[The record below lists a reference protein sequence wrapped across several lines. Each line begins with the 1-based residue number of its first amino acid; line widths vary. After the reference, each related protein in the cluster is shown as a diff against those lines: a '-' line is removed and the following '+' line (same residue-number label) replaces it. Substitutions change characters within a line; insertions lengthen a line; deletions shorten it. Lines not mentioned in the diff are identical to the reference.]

1 MKWIETLLLQPSA
14 LQTVVVVS
22 MICAAGLAL
31 GKVRIKGISLGI
43 AFVFFMGIVAGSIGL
58 SVNSDM
64 LNYCETFGLVLFV
77 YTLGLHV
84 GPNFFGSL
92 RKEGMPFNAWGVAV
106 VLAGT
111 LLTVVLTA
119 VFSEPITDMV
129 GVMCG
134 ATTNTPAL
142 GAAQQVMKD
151 SDTLANRAA
160 LATAVTYPMGVL
172 GVIIVIAL
180 LRRFCV
186 SDDDLQLRHSG
197 TDDSTFVGQYIV
209 ANPAIDGKSVAM
221 LAQSVRERFIVS
233 RIWRGKQVVVPH
245 ADTQLRL
252 KDNVLV
258 VTNKNDAAAME
269 MLFGEKKKVDWNRSH
284 IDWNHI
290 DSKVESHVIVLS
302 RTRLNGKRL
311 GELHLREAYGV
322 NVSRVLRGDVKLLA
336 TDDLRLQYGDRL
348 TVVGMPKDL
357 EHAEAFLGN
366 SVQTLNEPNLGS
378 IFLGML
384 FGVALGTIP
393 LAIPGIKGQL
403 TMGVAGGSIIVGILV
418 GALGPHLHFISYT
431 TRSASLMLR
440 KLGLALYLACLGLDA
455 GDGFLST
462 VMRPEGLLWVAT
474 GAVITIVP
482 LLLLGWAALKTH
494 KMDFGTICGILCG
507 AMANPMALSYATD
520 TIRED
525 TPSIAYAT
533 VYPAALF
540 LRVVI
545 AQMLVM
551 ACM

>member
-142 GAAQQVMKD
+142 GAAQQVIKD

-197 TDDSTFVGQYIV
+197 TDDSTFVGQYV
-209 ANPAIDGKSVAM
+209 VTNPAVEGKSVAM

>member
-1 MKWIETLLLQPSA
+1 M
-14 LQTVVVVS
+14 
-22 MICAAGLAL
+22 
-31 GKVRIKGISLGI
+31 
-43 AFVFFMGIVAGSIGL
+43 
-58 SVNSDM
+58 
-64 LNYCETFGLVLFV
+64 
-77 YTLGLHV
+77 
-84 GPNFFGSL
+84 
-92 RKEGMPFNAWGVAV
+92 
-106 VLAGT
+106 
-111 LLTVVLTA
+111 
-119 VFSEPITDMV
+119 
-129 GVMCG
+129 
-134 ATTNTPAL
+134 
-142 GAAQQVMKD
+142 
-151 SDTLANRAA
+151 
-160 LATAVTYPMGVL
+160 
-172 GVIIVIAL
+172 
-180 LRRFCV
+180 
-186 SDDDLQLRHSG
+186 
-197 TDDSTFVGQYIV
+197 
-209 ANPAIDGKSVAM
+209 
-221 LAQSVRERFIVS
+221 
-233 RIWRGKQVVVPH
+233 
-245 ADTQLRL
+245 
-252 KDNVLV
+252 
-258 VTNKNDAAAME
+258 
-269 MLFGEKKKVDWNRSH
+269 DWNRSH

-403 TMGVAGGSIIVGILV
+403 TMGVAGGSIIIGILV
-418 GALGPHLHFISYT
+418 GALGPRLHFISYT

-462 VMRPEGLLWVAT
+462 VMRPEGLLWVAI
-474 GAVITIVP
+474 GAIITIVP

>member
-43 AFVFFMGIVAGSIGL
+43 AFVFFMGIVAGSVGL

-142 GAAQQVMKD
+142 GAAQQVIKD

-209 ANPAIDGKSVAM
+209 TNPAVEGKSVAM

>member
-43 AFVFFMGIVAGSIGL
+43 AFVFFMGIVAGSVGL

-119 VFSEPITDMV
+119 AFSEPITDMV

-142 GAAQQVMKD
+142 GAAQQVIKD

-209 ANPAIDGKSVAM
+209 TNPAIEGKSVAM

>member
-43 AFVFFMGIVAGSIGL
+43 AFVFFMGIVAGSVGL

-151 SDTLANRAA
+151 SGTLANRAA

-197 TDDSTFVGQYIV
+197 TDDSTFVGQYV
-209 ANPAIDGKSVAM
+209 VTNPAVEGKSVAM

-357 EHAEAFLGN
+357 
-366 SVQTLNEPNLGS
+366 
-378 IFLGML
+378 ML

-418 GALGPHLHFISYT
+418 GPLGPRLHFISYT

-482 LLLLGWAALKTH
+482 LLLLGWAALKTR

>member
-43 AFVFFMGIVAGSIGL
+43 AFVFFMGIVAGSVGL

-92 RKEGMPFNAWGVAV
+92 RKEGMPFNAWGLAV

-111 LLTVVLTA
+111 LLTVMLTA

-209 ANPAIDGKSVAM
+209 TNPAVEGKSVAM

>member
-142 GAAQQVMKD
+142 GAAQQVIKD

>member
-43 AFVFFMGIVAGSIGL
+43 AFVFFMGIVAGSVGL

-209 ANPAIDGKSVAM
+209 TNPAIEGKSVAM

>member
-92 RKEGMPFNAWGVAV
+92 RKEGMPFNAWGLAV

-142 GAAQQVMKD
+142 GAAQQVIKD

>member
-43 AFVFFMGIVAGSIGL
+43 AFVFFMGIVAGSVGL

-209 ANPAIDGKSVAM
+209 TNPAVEGKSVAM

-403 TMGVAGGSIIVGILV
+403 TMGVAGGSINVGILV
-418 GALGPHLHFISYT
+418 GALGPRLHFISYT

>member
-31 GKVRIKGISLGI
+31 GRVRIKGISLVI
-43 AFVFFMGIVAGSIGL
+43 AFVFFMGIVAGSVGL

-92 RKEGMPFNAWGVAV
+92 RKEGMPFNAWGLAV

-209 ANPAIDGKSVAM
+209 TNPAVEGKSVAM

-418 GALGPHLHFISYT
+418 GALGPRLHFISYT

>member
-119 VFSEPITDMV
+119 AFSEPITDMV

>member
-92 RKEGMPFNAWGVAV
+92 RKEGMPFNAWGLAV

-209 ANPAIDGKSVAM
+209 TNPAIEGKSVAM

-378 IFLGML
+378 IFLNRRHTCRSTRAAPPFHLLHHTQRVAHAAKARSGPL
-384 FGVALGTIP
+384 SGVPRTRCRRRFPVHGDAPRGSAVGGNRSRHNHRAAAVARLGSTENP
-393 LAIPGIKGQL
+393 QDGLRNNLRHTLRSHGQPHGTEL
-403 TMGVAGGSIIVGILV
+403 CHRHHTRRHTQHSLRHRLSGGSLPAGGHC
-418 GALGPHLHFISYT
+418 A
-431 TRSASLMLR
+431 
-440 KLGLALYLACLGLDA
+440 DA
-455 GDGFLST
+455 GH
-462 VMRPEGLLWVAT
+462 GLYVT
-474 GAVITIVP
+474 CTDSFIRTITHQ
-482 LLLLGWAALKTH
+482 K
-494 KMDFGTICGILCG
+494 ICK
-507 AMANPMALSYATD
+507 
-520 TIRED
+520 
-525 TPSIAYAT
+525 
-533 VYPAALF
+533 
-540 LRVVI
+540 
-545 AQMLVM
+545 Q
-551 ACM
+551 

>member
-43 AFVFFMGIVAGSIGL
+43 AFVFFMGIVAGSVGL

-119 VFSEPITDMV
+119 AFSEPITDMV

-142 GAAQQVMKD
+142 GAAQQVIKD

>member
-43 AFVFFMGIVAGSIGL
+43 AFVFFMGIVAGSVGL

-142 GAAQQVMKD
+142 GAAQQVIKD

>member
-43 AFVFFMGIVAGSIGL
+43 AFVFFMGIVAGSVGL

>member
-43 AFVFFMGIVAGSIGL
+43 AFVFFMGIVAGSVGL

-151 SDTLANRAA
+151 SGTLANRAA

-245 ADTQLRL
+245 AETQLRL

-418 GALGPHLHFISYT
+418 GALGPRLHFISYT

>member
-119 VFSEPITDMV
+119 AFSEPITDMV

-142 GAAQQVMKD
+142 GAAQQVIKD

>member
-43 AFVFFMGIVAGSIGL
+43 AFVFFMGIVAGSVGL

-92 RKEGMPFNAWGVAV
+92 RKEGMPFNAWGLAV

-119 VFSEPITDMV
+119 AFSEPITDMV

-142 GAAQQVMKD
+142 GAAQQVMKV

-186 SDDDLQLRHSG
+186 SDDDLQLRNSG

-209 ANPAIDGKSVAM
+209 TNPAIEGKSVAM

-418 GALGPHLHFISYT
+418 GALGPRLHFISYT

>member
-43 AFVFFMGIVAGSIGL
+43 AFVFFMGIVAGSVGL

-111 LLTVVLTA
+111 LLTV
-119 VFSEPITDMV
+119 
-129 GVMCG
+129 
-134 ATTNTPAL
+134 
-142 GAAQQVMKD
+142 VMKD

-418 GALGPHLHFISYT
+418 GALGPRLHFISYT

-474 GAVITIVP
+474 GAVITTVP